1 MFYTKNKAKQIQGL
15 AILLMIYHHEFMD
28 AFSFN
33 HVSLIGLS
41 VEQKIA
47 WFGKIC
53 VSLFAFASGYG
64 ICRIIKVL

>member
-53 VSLFAFASGYG
+53 VSLLDRKS
-64 ICRIIKVL
+64 VV